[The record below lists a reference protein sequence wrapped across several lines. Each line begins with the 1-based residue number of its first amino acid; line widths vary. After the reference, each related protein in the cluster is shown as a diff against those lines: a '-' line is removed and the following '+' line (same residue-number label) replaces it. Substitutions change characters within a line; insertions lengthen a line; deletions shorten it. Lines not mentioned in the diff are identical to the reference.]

1 MDEDQILLGME
12 MAVEIMKET
21 ADQDP
26 AVAELGCAVA
36 AAKHARIAEDS
47 KDEFL
52 KLCGQAWDLSKR

>member
-12 MAVEIMKET
+12 MSVEIMKET

-36 AAKHARIAEDS
+36 AAKHARVADDT
-47 KDEFL
+47 KADFL
-52 KLCGQAWDLSKR
+52 KLCEQAWELSKR

>member
-12 MAVEIMKET
+12 MSVEIMKET

-26 AVAELGCAVA
+26 AVAALGCVVA
-36 AAKHARIAEDS
+36 AAKHSRIAEDS
-47 KDEFL
+47 KDDFL

>member
-12 MAVEIMKET
+12 MSAEIMKET
-21 ADQDP
+21 LDQDA

-36 AAKHARIAEDS
+36 AAKHARISGDTKED
-47 KDEFL
+47 FL